1 MRLSQAHR
9 GLLGLPLLLPLLL
22 STKLINSL
30 QTQQPLILQP
40 RPDSALAASDY
51 LTNNSS
57 SFYPLLPPAIPL
69 AVKSPYLSAW
79 LATGQEG
86 GNGGYLAG
94 RWAQFWPIQ
103 FPQNPFAYRLGW
115 AGLIQVNG
123 ETYEFMGRPNE
134 DFIGNRHRRATQRGF
149 RYTSSRSIFEFE
161 AAGIRFLVT
170 FLSPIAPEGDL
181 LRQSLPFSYL
191 TVELIEDTLKHT
203 DRISVYTD
211 IQADWASGDHSVNAT
226 WSIDH
231 FNHSVAYKLGRKDQ
245 LKFAEQYEY
254 AEWGQVI
261 YATKK
266 VSGLTTASGV
276 ASQLRSHFVSH
287 GKLNG
292 DQDEEYRKISD
303 QTAGL
308 GFSLPLTRN
317 NKSVVFV
324 IGHVRDPYVQSIEKA
339 NRHYPEG
346 KLCEKW
352 GYWRS
357 VFNQT
362 DEAIAFS
369 LKDYPAAVRYADFI
383 DKKIED
389 DARKLGG
396 DDYVA
401 IASLS
406 ARQALGAMELTIGKD
421 EDGNYDPNDVA
432 AFLKEISSN
441 GDMST
446 VDVIFPQFPA
456 LAYLD
461 PQLLKLLLE
470 PLFKYSQSGLY
481 PNRWTVHDLGRYP
494 NATGHN
500 DGRDEPMPVEEAG
513 NILMMALA
521 YYQLTNDDE
530 WLVKHYVI
538 LKQWAGFLVD
548 DGLIPA
554 EQLSTDDFAGTLA
567 NQTNLALKAIV
578 GIGAMAEIAHK
589 SGYKEEGE
597 SFRNIAEQ
605 YVDHWIG
612 FSLSESRNHTKLA
625 YQLHDSWG
633 TLYNLFGDRLLNLK
647 LIPERIYRIQDDFYP
662 SVANQ
667 FGVPLDS
674 RHTWAKTDWQ
684 MFAAGAA
691 VTIQTRDLF
700 MNKLVDFLKAN
711 KVNAGFPDLY
721 ETETAEFPGRSK
733 TSTWRIEFIN
743 RPVSGGHFSILA
755 LDRLNKANGVTKFPF
770 HNRHR
775 HPSRATTSIPPVYR
789 SELWAKLCIPWL
801 VAMVFHQLF
810 LA

>member
-1 MRLSQAHR
+1 MKLTRALPKVLA
-9 GLLGLPLLLPLLL
+9 PLL
-22 STKLINSL
+22 SSQLINSL
-30 QTQQPLILQP
+30 ETTFLQKPLIPQSLP
-40 RPDSALAASDY
+40 SSLLPLSDHP
-51 LTNNSS
+51 TNSS

-94 RWAQFWPIQ
+94 RWAQLWPIQ

-134 DFIGNRHRRATQRGF
+134 DFIGNRHRRAVQRGF
-149 RYTSSRSIFEFE
+149 RYTSSRSIFEFD
-161 AAGIRFLVT
+161 AGGLRFLVT
-170 FLSPIAPEGDL
+170 FLSPIGPEGDL
-181 LRQSLPFSYL
+181 VRQSLPFSYL
-191 TVELIEDTLKHT
+191 TIELIEETLRDT
-203 DRISVYTD
+203 DQVSVYTD
-211 IQADWASGDHSVNAT
+211 IQADWASGDHNVNAT

-231 FNHSVAYKLGRKDQ
+231 FDQSVTYKLGRQEQ
-245 LKFAEQYEY
+245 LTFAEQFEY

-261 YATKK
+261 YATEK
-266 VSGLTTASGV
+266 VPGLTTASGV

-292 DQDEEYRKISD
+292 DQDEDYRKISD

-308 GFSLPLTRN
+308 AYSVPLSRHS
-317 NKSVVFV
+317 KSAVFV
-324 IGHVRDPYVQSIEKA
+324 IGHIRDPYVQSIENHKG
-339 NRHYPEG
+339 RHREG
-346 KLCEKW
+346 KLSEKW

-357 VFNQT
+357 VFNLT
-362 DEAIAFS
+362 DEAIKFS
-369 LKDYPAAVRYADFI
+369 LKDYPTAVQTADFI

-389 DARKLGG
+389 DARRVGG
-396 DDYVA
+396 EDYVA

-406 ARQALGAMELTIGKD
+406 ARQALGGIEITIGKD
-421 EDGNYDPNDVA
+421 EHGNYDPTDVA

-446 VDVIFPQFPA
+446 VDVIFPQFPV

-470 PLFKYSQSGLY
+470 PIFKYSTSGLY

-500 DGRDEPMPVEEAG
+500 DGKDEPMPVEEAG
-513 NILMMALA
+513 NILIMSLA
-521 YYQLTNDDE
+521 YHQLAKDDE
-530 WLVKHYVI
+530 WLAKHYVI

-554 EQLSTDDFAGTLA
+554 KQLSTDDFAGTLA

-578 GIGAMAEIAHK
+578 GIGAMAQIACT
-589 SGYKEEGE
+589 SGYKEEGS
-597 SFRNIAEQ
+597 SFRTIAEKF
-605 YVDHWIG
+605 VDQWIG
-612 FSLSESRNHTKLA
+612 FSLNESGNHTKLA
-625 YQLHDSWG
+625 YQLKDSWG

-647 LIPERIYRIQDDFYP
+647 LVPERIYRIQDDYYP
-662 SVANQ
+662 HVANQ

-691 VTIQTRDLF
+691 ITIQTRDLF
-700 MNKLVDFLKAN
+700 LNKLVTYLKAN

-755 LDRLNKANGVTKFPF
+755 LDKLNKANGVTEFPF
-770 HNRHR
+770 RNRHR
-775 HPSRATTSIPPVYR
+775 QSNQATSAIQPGHRLET
-789 SELWAKLCIPWL
+789 LAKLGISWGA
-801 VAMVFHQLF
+801 VMAFHQLF
-810 LA
+810 LT

>member
-1 MRLSQAHR
+1 M
-9 GLLGLPLLLPLLL
+9 LLLLRQSLLALLL
-22 STKLINSL
+22 SHQPLVNCFQSTTLR
-30 QTQQPLILQP
+30 QQPFLP
-40 RPDSALAASDY
+40 TYS
-51 LTNNSS
+51 NNNTDTV
-57 SFYPLLPPAIPL
+57 FYPLLPPAIPL

-103 FPQNPFAYRLGW
+103 FPQNPFGYRLGW

-123 ETYEFMGRPNE
+123 QTYEFMGRPNE
-134 DFIGNRHRRATQRGF
+134 DFIGNRHRRAIQRGF
-149 RYTSSRSIFEFE
+149 RYTASKSIFEFE
-161 AAGIRFLVT
+161 ADGIRFLAT
-170 FLSPIAPEGDL
+170 FLSPIPHQGDL
-181 LRQSLPFSYL
+181 VRQSLPFSYL
-191 TVELIEDTLKHT
+191 TIEVLHDTLKDS
-203 DRISVYTD
+203 DRVVVYTD
-211 IQADWASGDHSVNAT
+211 IQADWASGDHNVNAT
-226 WSIDH
+226 WSIDR
-231 FNHSVAYKLGRKDQ
+231 FNQSVAYKLGRQDQ
-245 LKFAEQYEY
+245 LKFAEQFEY

-261 YATKK
+261 YATENIPD
-266 VSGLTTASGV
+266 LTTASGV
-276 ASQLRSHFVSH
+276 ASQLRSDFVSH
-287 GKLNG
+287 GKLKG
-292 DQDEEYRKISD
+292 DQDENYRKISD

-308 GFSLPLTRN
+308 AYSVPLTRN
-317 NKSVVFV
+317 KRSAVFV
-324 IGHVRDPYVQSIEKA
+324 IGHVRDPYIQSIEKTKGHE
-339 NRHYPEG
+339 REG
-346 KLCEKW
+346 KLVEKW

-362 DEAIAFS
+362 NDAIEFS
-369 LKDYPAAVRYADFI
+369 LKDYPAAVRTADII

-389 DARKLGG
+389 DARRLGG
-396 DDYVA
+396 EDYVA

-406 ARQALGAMELTIGKD
+406 ARQALGAIELTIGKD
-421 EDGNYDPNDVA
+421 QNGNYDPTDVA

-456 LAYLD
+456 LIYLD

-470 PLFKYSQSGLY
+470 PLFKYSQSGMY

-500 DGRDEPMPVEEAG
+500 DGKDEPMPVEEAG

-521 YYQLTNDDE
+521 YYQVTKDDD
-530 WLVKHYVI
+530 WLAKHYTI

-578 GIGAMAEIAHK
+578 GIGAMAQIASA
-589 SGYKEEGE
+589 SGYQEEGS
-597 SFRNIAEQ
+597 SFRTIAQ
-605 YVDHWIG
+605 MYVQKWMK
-612 FSLSESRNHTKLA
+612 FSLNESGNHTKLA
-625 YQLHDSWG
+625 YQLEQSWG

-647 LIPERIYRIQDDFYP
+647 LVPDQIYRIQDDYYP
-662 SVANQ
+662 HVANKY
-667 FGVPLDS
+667 GVPLDS

-700 MNKLVDFLKAN
+700 LNKLVQYLKAN

-721 ETETAEFPGRSK
+721 ETETAEFPGRSNK
-733 TSTWRIEFIN
+733 STWRLEFIN
-743 RPVSGGHFSILA
+743 RPVAGGHFSILA
-755 LDRLNKANGVTKFPF
+755 LDRLNKVNGVTDFPF
-770 HNRHR
+770 RNRR
-775 HPSRATTSIPPVYR
+775 PSSAADSLRAHPSQILMSLSFSWIA
-789 SELWAKLCIPWL
+789 LAAFHLLC
-801 VAMVFHQLF
+801 FS
-810 LA
+810 